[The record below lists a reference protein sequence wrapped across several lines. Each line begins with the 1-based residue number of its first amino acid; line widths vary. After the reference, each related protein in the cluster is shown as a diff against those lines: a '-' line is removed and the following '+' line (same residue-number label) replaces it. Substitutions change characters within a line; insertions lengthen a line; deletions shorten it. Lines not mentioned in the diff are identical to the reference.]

1 MVLAEAE
8 GVKCFR
14 ASDFDGAIFHFT
26 EAIKH
31 GPSDPAQV
39 LGNRAAAF
47 EKIGDFEA
55 AMADSCAALEA
66 SPDYLKGY
74 FRKATSLMALGRY
87 AEASAAADDGLRKQ
101 PKNTQLLELKEKAR
115 AAVLAARSQEDDE
128 EDEDEESGEED
139 DDDDDDDD
147 DEEEEEQV
155 RGAHGQRGG
164 PSGGAAATSMEE
176 EEPAEVRAEKA
187 KAAGNAQYKAGQY
200 DAAIRHYSEAVRLAP
215 SNATYLINRAAAALM
230 VQKAEEAL
238 EDSTRALELEA
249 TNLKAHMRKSK
260 ALSQLGRLSEARR
273 SLEAAIEQVRVPQQ
287 RGSERPPTSA
297 PPAPPPP
304 QSAPPPSPPPR
315 LPIPLAAPWPLTRGA
330 RLGSEWS

>member
-1 MVLAEAE
+1 MSTLKSDEQSARPAHRRMLLACRCPCKLASGCCCSCTEHTCPAGRAAKKEKQWEEEFLTAAAAASAAFVVLAEAE

-26 EAIKH
+26 EAIKY

-115 AAVLAARSQEDDE
+115 AAVLGRRSQRRD
-128 EDEDEESGEED
+128 
-139 DDDDDDDD
+139 
-147 DEEEEEQV
+147 
-155 RGAHGQRGG
+155 
-164 PSGGAAATSMEE
+164 GGAAHT
-176 EEPAEVRAEKA
+176 
-187 KAAGNAQYKAGQY
+187 GCG
-200 DAAIRHYSEAVRLAP
+200 
-215 SNATYLINRAAAALM
+215 
-230 VQKAEEAL
+230 
-238 EDSTRALELEA
+238 TRDC
-249 TNLKAHMRKSK
+249 R
-260 ALSQLGRLSEARR
+260 
-273 SLEAAIEQVRVPQQ
+273 
-287 RGSERPPTSA
+287 
-297 PPAPPPP
+297 
-304 QSAPPPSPPPR
+304 
-315 LPIPLAAPWPLTRGA
+315 
-330 RLGSEWS
+330 